1 MRISDWS
8 SDVCSSDLVATIESR
23 EAATISGDLR
33 AAQARAAQAKANYE
47 RERTLYEAKVTA
59 RADLEAAR
67 ADYEAAAAQA
77 AGASGAAEAA
87 GVRGRFISVRSP
99 ISGRVPAAP
108 ALLGSYVSADTQMVP
123 IPPPT
128 PPPHSAQR
136 PIRND

>member
-8 SDVCSSDLVATIESR
+8 SDVCSSDLIGDPVARGERVATIESR

-77 AGASGAAEAA
+77 AARKST
-87 GVRGRFISVRSP
+87 RLNPS
-99 ISGRVPAAP
+99 
-108 ALLGSYVSADTQMVP
+108 
-123 IPPPT
+123 
-128 PPPHSAQR
+128 H
-136 PIRND
+136 

>member
-87 GVRGRFISVRSP
+87 GVSRSEEHTAELQSLLRISYAVCCLKKKKP
-99 ISGRVPAAP
+99 
-108 ALLGSYVSADTQMVP
+108 
-123 IPPPT
+123 
-128 PPPHSAQR
+128 
-136 PIRND
+136 